1 MQITGEY
8 TFDVPPD
15 EVWDGLM
22 NPEVMA
28 ATMPGAE
35 TLELV
40 GENQYESTLNI
51 KVGPVQGQFRG
62 RIQLEDIDPP
72 NSYTIKVDGQGPQ
85 GFVRATARIAIASA
99 EEKTQIT
106 YDGNAVVGG
115 RIVSVGQRLMESSA
129 RAIIRQSLEALNATL
144 KARHTTPASSGKS
157 PVVPGQATPSQTE
170 FAARVT
176 KEVATDL
183 VPTPVWIG
191 GGILVLLLLLYLI
204 L

>member
-1 MQITGEY
+1 MQITGES
-8 TFDVPPD
+8 TFDVPSD

-35 TLELV
+35 KLELV

-85 GFVRATARIAIASA
+85 GFVRATARIVIASA

-115 RIVSVGQRLMESSA
+115 RIASVGQRLMESSA
-129 RAIIRQSLEALNATL
+129 RAIIRQSLEGLNATL
-144 KARHTTPASSGKS
+144 KARHTTPTSSAKS
-157 PVVPGQATPSQTE
+157 PVVPGQAAPSQTE

-176 KEVATDL
+176 KEVATEL
-183 VPTPVWIG
+183 VPTSVWIG